1 MKRVHIG
8 IIIVVVILGII
19 LIPKYLN
26 EGDKEVKFKVLKAD
40 EVPQKLKDI
49 LPNYLSEERALSC
62 KIEDDIFVVVTR
74 GEKNMEGYSVTID
87 KIEKGKKKDG
97 KFNITVFAKYKD
109 PKPDQIVAQKIS
121 YPHTIVK
128 TNLDKLPAN
137 IKLEVEYEE

>member
-1 MKRVHIG
+1 MKRVYIG

-19 LIPKYLN
+19 FVPKYLN
-26 EGDKEVKFKVLKAD
+26 EGDKEVKFKVLKSD

-49 LPNYLSEERALSC
+49 LPNYISEERALSC
-62 KIEDDIFVVVTR
+62 KIEDDLFVVVTR

-87 KIEKGKKKDG
+87 KIEKGKKEDN

-109 PKPDQIVAQKIS
+109 PNPDQIVAQKIS
-121 YPHTIVK
+121 YPYIIVK

>member
-1 MKRVHIG
+1 MKRVYIG

-19 LIPKYLN
+19 FVPKYLN
-26 EGDKEVKFKVLKAD
+26 EGDKEVKFKVLKSD

-62 KIEDDIFVVVTR
+62 KIEDDVFVVVTR
-74 GEKNMEGYSVTID
+74 GEKNMEGYSVAID
-87 KIEKGKKKDG
+87 KIEKRKKEDN

-121 YPHTIVK
+121 YPYIIVK